1 MFITSSS
8 SYPIGLDISDLSLK
22 LFQLNRSG
30 DKIKIQAVGKYNLP
44 RGLIED
50 GEIKNKA
57 EVLKAI
63 DQLIDKPKFGKISSK
78 EIIACLPETK
88 TFIKLIEVDITP
100 NDFNETIKTEI
111 EKHIPMSIDEI
122 YYDWQLIKKAGG
134 KQFVLIAAAP
144 KTIVDQYS
152 QLFSEAG
159 LSLIALEIE
168 SVAICRSLL
177 AEEHYKFKGAATV
190 NYGIIDIGAKRTSM
204 TVYSGNTILL
214 TMSIP
219 ISGEKITEEIAK
231 SLKIDMNLA
240 EKAKIICGFDENR
253 AQGIVK
259 NILNQMIEDLIGK
272 LKEVIKYY
280 SYHFPNQG
288 PINKLLLCGG
298 GAKIENIDKILS
310 QALSLDIS
318 MGDPL
323 RNLNEERDKFTKVL
337 QETHKIESEINS
349 KNAKN
354 KPLSLTQD
362 NSLTY
367 TTAIGLALRGIFF
380 DR

>member
-144 KTIVDQYS
+144 K
-152 QLFSEAG
+152 
-159 LSLIALEIE
+159 
-168 SVAICRSLL
+168 
-177 AEEHYKFKGAATV
+177 
-190 NYGIIDIGAKRTSM
+190 
-204 TVYSGNTILL
+204 
-214 TMSIP
+214 P
-219 ISGEKITEEIAK
+219 
-231 SLKIDMNLA
+231 
-240 EKAKIICGFDENR
+240 
-253 AQGIVK
+253 
-259 NILNQMIEDLIGK
+259 
-272 LKEVIKYY
+272 
-280 SYHFPNQG
+280 
-288 PINKLLLCGG
+288 
-298 GAKIENIDKILS
+298 
-310 QALSLDIS
+310 
-318 MGDPL
+318 
-323 RNLNEERDKFTKVL
+323 
-337 QETHKIESEINS
+337 
-349 KNAKN
+349 
-354 KPLSLTQD
+354 
-362 NSLTY
+362 
-367 TTAIGLALRGIFF
+367 
-380 DR
+380 